1 MLKMFGRQSDKG
13 GMNRRPSG
21 RGDTWAAGGIA
32 GQDGH
37 DGRSKLRLPDRSR

>member
-21 RGDTWAAGGIA
+21 RGDTWAAGGWRA
-32 GQDGH
+32 RMGTMTV
-37 DGRSKLRLPDRSR
+37 PN